1 MCISCISFMKRK
13 KHLVLFCI
21 AYNLH
26 YLCNIVKKNNMAK
39 VNVDK
44 KRRDL
49 EQTKNYDHRVRLYED
64 GKYHWSYDLNM
75 LKNPAVL
82 IDVFKALGMTV
93 AIVGFIIVVIQACE
107 NGIHAEEMMFALKLI
122 GIMVA
127 IMFVLSILGYLIYAA
142 MSGWTYTA
150 LFTMDENGVVHE
162 QSPRADKLAK
172 RIGCLTI
179 FVGLLTRKPGV
190 AGTGILAASRSTMSS
205 NFSSVKTV
213 KAIRRMNTIKVN
225 ERFEKN
231 RVYVN
236 DEDFDFVYDYI
247 ASHCLNAKIK

>member
-1 MCISCISFMKRK
+1 
-13 KHLVLFCI
+13 
-21 AYNLH
+21 
-26 YLCNIVKKNNMAK
+26 MAK

-64 GKYHWSYDLNM
+64 GKYHWMYDVNL

-82 IDVFKALGMTV
+82 IDVFKVLGVTV
-93 AIVGFIIVVIQACE
+93 GIVAFIIVVIQACE
-107 NGIHAEEMMFALKLI
+107 NGMQAEDMLFALELI
-122 GIMVA
+122 GVMMA
-127 IMFVLSILGYLIYAA
+127 IMLVLGILGYLVYAA

-150 LFTMDENGVVHE
+150 LFTMDEQGVVHE
-162 QSPRADKLAK
+162 QSARADKVAK

-179 FVGLLTRKPGV
+179 FVALLARKPGV
-190 AGTGILAASRSTMSS
+190 AGTGMLAASRTTMSS
-205 NFSSVKTV
+205 KFSSVKMV

-231 RVYVN
+231 RVYVS

-247 ASHCLNAKIK
+247 ASRCLNAKIK